1 MPYTTNDI
9 KRIESHWQKVWEK
22 DRTFRVHT
30 DPLKPKYYV
39 LEMFPYPSGKIHMGH
54 VRNYTIADVIARYKM
69 MRGFN
74 VLHPI
79 GYDAFGQPAE
89 NAAIKNKTNP
99 AQWTYRCITQMHD
112 ELKKMGF
119 SYDWDREFSTC
130 DAQYYKW
137 NQWIFIKMFE
147 RGLAYKKASSVNWC
161 PDCETT
167 LANEEVINGLC
178 WRCKTAVVQKD
189 LEQWY
194 LKITQYAPDL
204 LEDLKKLDQWPS
216 RVRAMQ
222 ENWIGKIYGVE
233 IIFKVKDF
241 ENTTINAFT
250 TRPDTIFGATYVVLA
265 PEHPLVK
272 KMAAGTPQEKEILEF
287 IEKTANKSKSLRM
300 SGDQRKEGLF
310 IGRYAI
316 NPVNNE
322 TIPIYIGDY
331 VLMEYGTGAIMAVPT
346 HDQRDFEFAKQHQLS
361 MRIVIQDP
369 KDPSLS
375 VADMTQA
382 YEEEGVLVNSGEFD
396 KTPNE
401 EAKKKIAEWMQL
413 KGFGRLSIHWRLR
426 DWLISRQRYW
436 GTPIPMIYCDACG
449 VVPVP
454 LHQLPVELPKDVEI
468 TGEGGSPLAKVRS
481 FVECACPKC
490 GKPARR
496 ETDTMA
502 TFFDSSWYFLRF
514 CSAHN
519 NEEIFDKKDAQYWMP
534 VDQYIGGIEHAI
546 LHLLYARFFTKF
558 LKDLELVSTDEPF
571 TRLLTQGMVLKD
583 GEVMSKSRGN
593 TVDPDEVLSQYGAD
607 TLRLFILFAAPPE
620 DQLEWNDSG
629 LEGLWKFLN
638 RVYRM
643 VEDKYSKDFQAE
655 VVTINDSEDQKLELE
670 RNKAIKLVTQS
681 FEEGYKFNTAI
692 SHMMVLA
699 NAIDKYHQSILEFDE
714 TLIIP
719 LSKHVLLNK
728 SIETLVLLLAPFTPH
743 VAEEMWQMMGKSD
756 STIARVAWPT
766 FDEKA
771 LKTSTIVIAVQ
782 VNGRVRAQIEIT
794 PDMSQEELRKICLAN
809 PGVAKYATETA
820 IKKFIVVPNKL
831 VSIVV

>member
-1 MPYTTNDI
+1 
-9 KRIESHWQKVWEK
+9 
-22 DRTFRVHT
+22 
-30 DPLKPKYYV
+30 
-39 LEMFPYPSGKIHMGH
+39 MGH

-89 NAAIKNKTNP
+89 NAAIKHKTNP
-99 AQWTYRCITQMHD
+99 SDWTYRCISQMHD

-130 DAQYYKW
+130 DAEYYKW

-167 LANEEVINGLC
+167 LANEEVINGVC

-222 ENWIGKIYGVE
+222 ENWIGKSYGVE
-233 IIFKVKDF
+233 ILFKVKDSRA
-241 ENTTINAFT
+241 TINVFT

-265 PEHPLVK
+265 PEHAMVRSLI
-272 KMAAGTPQEKEILEF
+272 AGTPQEKDALAF
-287 IEKTANKSKSLRM
+287 IEKTANKSKSMRM
-300 SGDQRKEGLF
+300 SGDQRKEGVF
-310 IGRYAI
+310 TGAYAI

-322 TIPIYIGDY
+322 TIPVYIGDY

-346 HDQRDFEFAKQHQLS
+346 HDQRDFEFAKHHQLP
-361 MRIVIQDP
+361 MRIVIEDP
-369 KDPSLS
+369 KNPSIS
-375 VADMTQA
+375 VNEMEQS
-382 YEEEGVLVNSGEFD
+382 YEEEGLLVNSGEFN
-396 KTPNE
+396 KIPNE

-413 KGFGRLSIHWRLR
+413 KGFGKVSIHWRLR

-449 VVPVP
+449 VVPVACD
-454 LHQLPVELPKDVEI
+454 QLPVVLPKDVQI
-468 TGEGGSPLAKVRS
+468 TGEGGSPLAKVDA
-481 FVECACPKC
+481 FVKCTCPKC
-490 GKPARR
+490 GNPARR

-558 LKDLELVSTDEPF
+558 LKDLNLVSTDEPF
-571 TRLLTQGMVLKD
+571 IRLLTQGMVLKE

-593 TVDPDEVLSQYGAD
+593 TVDPDEVLSKYGAD

-643 VEDKYSKDFQAE
+643 VEDRYSKGNETAPNSQ
-655 VVTINDSEDQKLELE
+655 DSEDQKLELE
-670 RNKAIKLVTQS
+670 RNKAIKLVSQS
-681 FEEGYKFNTAI
+681 FDEGYKFNTAI

-699 NAIDKYHQSILEFDE
+699 NAIDKYKIDSGNSAKQY
-714 TLIIP
+714 
-719 LSKHVLLNK
+719 LLNQ
-728 SIETLVLLLAPFTPH
+728 SIETLVLLLAPFVPH

-756 STIARVAWPT
+756 ATIARVAWPA
-766 FDEKA
+766 FDENA

-782 VNGRVRAQIEIT
+782 VNGRVRAQIQIT
-794 PDMSQEELRKICLAN
+794 PNMPQEELRKICLSD
-809 PGVAKYATETA
+809 PGVAKYAQEAA